1 MRATEPPPVNPAS
14 YSHAVERIRTTPYR
28 RIQMFN
34 DKIDYQHP
42 ELMPYSDASDAELL
56 YSCLL
61 AAAFAAVFLIALFG

>member
-1 MRATEPPPVNPAS
+1 
-14 YSHAVERIRTTPYR
+14 
-28 RIQMFN
+28 MFN

-61 AAAFAAVFLIALFG
+61 AAAFAAVFLVALFG